1 MQVPEHARKARRSN
15 PKRGKLRTRD
25 LPFATRL
32 REELG
37 FAGELATDKD
47 FIRTFESALK
57 NHTQSFFTRKG
68 ISGANLTHWMQ
79 PEHQNVFRE
88 MAKTFLEEEGRGTL
102 FWPDEPHPANK
113 KGLRSLL
120 TQLFFRLNQNQRNMH
135 KYKGRASSSSQPAE
149 TSRQS
154 YTTADN
160 AQRQTTQQQ
169 GNAPGTSAIINNNNS
184 SSGSNTTIP
193 MAGSDAANS
202 YIHEGYSLE
211 TAIDVDGLPAFEFDP
226 LDVEDGPRHAK
237 YLNDPD
243 LPPSNLHYIPRAL
256 QPTVEDQVDE
266 YYLQPSNNV
275 PSEQADSAPAQD
287 PYAGPDS
294 PEGAAPGSNG
304 QAKRPAED
312 EPEQDRRRTKTPRQE
327 QDEEPRDTRA
337 GANENNHGAA
347 PVPSEYCSDLYGYL
361 SGRPRK
367 QTQRENY
374 IVGEDAMDRV
384 LGPMSR
390 EHSKDLGTDGRVA
403 STTEDLGSNDPPQSG
418 IAVDPVPETDS
429 EAIQKQPEASPAEAS
444 PEKRDPLPVDKACV
458 SQDSIQPQSQ
468 SQPQPQQGVDPGH
481 QQGPERHQLSPEQEP
496 QNDDAAI
503 NSPQQRHTENNPPA
517 KQPTRAP
524 PLNFAFT
531 VYLTEMDPIFW
542 RFSREFF
549 QMSMREL
556 VDELPLEGKDSLDRL
571 SITVRATKWVD
582 SHQVFM
588 FNEEYYKSVREGY
601 VRRISQDMRNAKQDG
616 SRLDYEIIIKPGRP
630 EDRNDGPFVLQ
641 I

>member
-57 NHTQSFFTRKG
+57 NHTQSFFAREG

-79 PEHQNVFRE
+79 PDHQNVFRE
-88 MAKTFLEEEGRGTL
+88 MAKT
-102 FWPDEPHPANK
+102 
-113 KGLRSLL
+113 LRSLL
-120 TQLFFRLNQNQRNMH
+120 TQLLFRLNQNQRNMH

-154 YTTADN
+154 YTAADN

-169 GNAPGTSAIINNNNS
+169 GNAPRTSAIINNNNGS
-184 SSGSNTTIP
+184 SSSNTTTA
-193 MAGSDAANS
+193 MAGSDTVNS

-226 LDVEDGPRHAK
+226 LDFEDGPRHAK

-243 LPPSNLHYIPRAL
+243 LPPSNLHYIPRAP

-294 PEGAAPGSNG
+294 REAAAPGSNG

-327 QDEEPRDTRA
+327 QDEEPMDARA
-337 GANENNHGAA
+337 GANENNHGVSS
-347 PVPSEYCSDLYGYL
+347 VPSEHCSDLYGYL

-367 QTQRENY
+367 QTQRENC
-374 IVGEDAMDRV
+374 ILGEDAMDRV

-390 EHSKDLGTDGRVA
+390 ERSKDLETDSRVA
-403 STTEDLGSNDPPQSG
+403 STTEDLGSNVPPQPG
-418 IAVDPVPETDS
+418 TAVDPVPETDP

-458 SQDSIQPQSQ
+458 SQDSIQPQPQ
-468 SQPQPQQGVDPGH
+468 PQPQPQQGVDPGH
-481 QQGPERHQLSPEQEP
+481 QQGPEMSPEQEP
-496 QNDDAAI
+496 QNDDSAI

-549 QMSMREL
+549 QMSMQEL
-556 VDELPLEGKDSLDRL
+556 VDELPLEGKNSLDRL

-582 SHQVFM
+582 SHQIFM